1 MKRFNLRHEI
11 LLQLVESAQ
20 DGIVVAEKEGDDT
33 ILVYVNTAFERL
45 TGYSADEIL
54 YQDCRFLQGADT
66 DVTSV
71 KVIRQAI
78 EDQASVRTVLKNY
91 RKDGSIFW
99 NELSVTPFYDELDQ
113 ITYYIGIQKDV
124 TAQVEQALE
133 LEAAREK
140 FSNYTANSKNAYK
153 PSGANHC
160 DQARSSQLTLA
171 GCMPV
176 NCSLPNSQVRIEAYL
191 AKLVL
196 H

>member
-33 ILVYVNTAFERL
+33 ILVYVNPAFERL

-66 DVTSV
+66 DITSV

-78 EDQASVRTVLKNY
+78 DAQSPVRPVLKNY
-91 RKDGSIFW
+91 RKYGSAFW

-124 TAQVEQALE
+124 TAHVELALE
-133 LEAAREK
+133 LEAARETIQQLHK
-140 FSNYTANSKNAYK
+140 QLGK
-153 PSGANHC
+153 P
-160 DQARSSQLTLA
+160 L
-171 GCMPV
+171 
-176 NCSLPNSQVRIEAYL
+176 
-191 AKLVL
+191 
-196 H
+196 